1 MDWESFK
8 KLKGD
13 EGWLV
18 IRRHAGVV
26 SDALRQKTLVLKHQ
40 ADIAFVSS
48 YTVDPLADYV
58 QVFSAQNDLAV
69 NSYIAPYGQF
79 NQELLNPQSEL
90 YRASPQLTFLLIE
103 IESLLTNDAVDEQAQ
118 SSVLSRLQG
127 LVDAFLKNS
136 TGILVINTFPA
147 CPSWPL
153 QVLPDQ
159 RRILIE
165 KLNAGIIE
173 RYQSHPRIQII
184 DLDALVAY
192 AGCQN
197 ALSPQMMSMAKI
209 PFSETFLNFL
219 ARRIISHIVATLGL
233 ARKCLVLDCDNTLWG
248 GIIGEDG
255 LDGIQIGHDSPGREY
270 LEFQKTILELY
281 QQGVILAINSKN
293 NKDDVMQVLNEH
305 PQMLLREKHF
315 ASILVNWDPKP
326 QNMQKIA
333 DQINIGLDA
342 MVFIDDNPA
351 ERQMMRQSL
360 PQVEML
366 EMPADPSLF
375 ARTLRETG
383 CFTRAYLTEEDKNR
397 GQIYAAQRQREQF
410 QQSCATLEDFL
421 KSLEMVVSIH
431 PAGKDD
437 IKRVAQLTQRTNQF
451 NLTTRRYTEAAIAA
465 MAQNPSWRI
474 YVLGLKDKF
483 GDNGTVGLA
492 LVEIQPKKWRV
503 DTFLMSCRVIG
514 RQVEDAMVDRI
525 CRDAAKAGCI
535 SVSAEYIPTAKN
547 NLVAG
552 FWDKMGFEKENADAK
567 QVRYSKQLKNYQS
580 PQFLYLKIV

>member
-1 MDWESFK
+1 LPTSVKAAFLSSFT
-8 KLKGD
+8 
-13 EGWLV
+13 
-18 IRRHAGVV
+18 I
-26 SDALRQKTLVLKHQ
+26 
-40 ADIAFVSS
+40 
-48 YTVDPLADYV
+48 DPLVD
-58 QVFSAQNDLAV
+58 FAV
-69 NSYIAPYGQF
+69 VEAAAHSIELQPYIAPYGQF

-90 YRASPQLTFLLIE
+90 YRTSPQITFLLIE
-103 IESLLTNDAVDEQAQ
+103 AESDAIDEQM
-118 SSVLSRLQG
+118 SRFGG

-136 TGILVINTFPA
+136 TDILVINTFPA

-153 QVLPDQ
+153 NVLPDQ

-165 KLNAGIIE
+165 KLNARIIE
-173 RYQSHPRIQII
+173 RYQNHPRIQIL

-197 ALSPQMMSMAKI
+197 AMSPQMMSMARI
-209 PFSETFLNFL
+209 PFSESFLSLL
-219 ARRIISHIVATLGL
+219 ARRIVSHIVATKGL

-270 LEFQKTILELY
+270 LEFQKTILDLY
-281 QQGVILAINSKN
+281 EQGIILAINSKN
-293 NKDDVMQVLNEH
+293 NPDDVMQVLNQH

-315 ASILVNWDPKP
+315 ASILVNWDSKP
-326 QNMQKIA
+326 QNMQKITE
-333 DQINIGLDA
+333 QINIGLDSI
-342 MVFIDDNPA
+342 VFIDDNPA
-351 ERQMMRQSL
+351 ERELMRQSL
-360 PQVEML
+360 PQVETL

-383 CFTRAYLTEEDKNR
+383 FFTRAYLTEEDKNR
-397 GQIYAAQRQREQF
+397 GQIYAAQRKRDQF

-451 NLTTRRYTEAAIAA
+451 NLTTRRYTETDIAA
-465 MAQNPSWRI
+465 MAQNSAWRI

-492 LVEIQPKKWRV
+492 LVEIQSKQWRV

-514 RQVEDAMVDRI
+514 RQVEDALVDRI
-525 CRDAAKAGCI
+525 CRDAAKTGCTSI
-535 SVSAEYIPTAKN
+535 SAEYIPTAKN
-547 NLVAG
+547 NLVTG
-552 FWDKMGFEKENADAK
+552 FWGKIGFEKENADTK
-567 QVRYSKQLKNYQS
+567 QVRYSRQLKNYQS

>member
-1 MDWESFK
+1 MNWESFK

-18 IRRHAGVV
+18 MRRAAK
-26 SDALRQKTLVLKHQ
+26 SIQDALRQKMMTLKHK
-40 ADIAFVSS
+40 ADVAFVSS
-48 YTVDPLADYV
+48 YTADPLADYV
-58 QVFSAQNDLAV
+58 QVFAAQSDLAV
-69 NSYIAPYGQF
+69 NQYIAPYGQF

-90 YRASPQLTFLLIE
+90 YRISPQITFLLIE
-103 IESLLTNDAVDEQAQ
+103 AESDAIDEQA
-118 SSVLSRLQG
+118 SHLQG

-136 TGILVINTFPA
+136 TGTLVINTFPA

-165 KLNAGIIE
+165 KLNARIIE
-173 RYQSHPRIQII
+173 RYQNHPRIQIL

-197 ALSPQMMSMAKI
+197 ALSPQMMSMARI
-209 PFSETFLNFL
+209 PFSEMFLGML
-219 ARRIISHIVATLGL
+219 ARRVISHIIATLGL
-233 ARKCLVLDCDNTLWG
+233 TRKCLVLDCDNTLWG

-281 QQGVILAINSKN
+281 EQGVILAINSKN
-293 NKDDVMQVLNEH
+293 NPADVMQVLNEH

-315 ASILVNWDPKP
+315 ASILVNWEPKP

-333 DQINIGLDA
+333 GQINIGLDTI
-342 MVFIDDNPA
+342 VFIDDNPA

-360 PQVEML
+360 PQVETL

-397 GQIYAAQRQREQF
+397 GHIYAAQRQRDQF

-437 IKRVAQLTQRTNQF
+437 IKRIAQLTQRTNQF
-451 NLTTRRYTEAAIAA
+451 NLTTRRYTEADIAA
-465 MAQNPSWRI
+465 MAQNPNWRI

-492 LVEIQPKKWRV
+492 LVETQPKQWRV

-514 RQVEDAMVDRI
+514 RQVEDALVDRI

-535 SVSAEYIPTAKN
+535 SISAEYIPTAKN
-547 NLVAG
+547 NLVTG
-552 FWDKMGFEKENADAK
+552 FWDKMGLKKLASDGNVTQYGLLLKEYTPK
-567 QVRYSKQLKNYQS
+567 TLK
-580 PQFLYLKIV
+580 YLNLGE

>member
-1 MDWESFK
+1 MDWELFK

-18 IRRHAGVV
+18 IRRAAKTIQ
-26 SDALRQKTLVLKHQ
+26 DALRQKMREFKHQ

-48 YTVDPLADYV
+48 YTADPLADYV
-58 QVFSAQNDLAV
+58 QVFSAQNDLAI
-69 NSYIAPYGQF
+69 NQYIAPYGQF

-90 YRASPQLTFLLIE
+90 YRASPQITFLLIE
-103 IESLLTNDAVDEQAQ
+103 AESDAIDEQA
-118 SSVLSRLQG
+118 LRLGG
-127 LVDAFLKNS
+127 LVDTFLKNS

-147 CPSWPL
+147 CSSWPL
-153 QVLPDQ
+153 NVLPDQ

-173 RYQSHPRIQII
+173 RYQNHPRIQIL

-192 AGCQN
+192 FGYQN
-197 ALSPQMMSMAKI
+197 AMSPQMMSMARI
-209 PFSETFLNFL
+209 PFSEAFLAML
-219 ARRIISHIVATLGL
+219 ARRIVSHIVATKGI

-281 QQGVILAINSKN
+281 EQGIILAINSKN
-293 NKDDVMQVLNEH
+293 NPDDVMQVINKH

-315 ASILVNWDPKP
+315 ASIMVNWDNKP

-333 DQINIGLDA
+333 KQINIGLDSI
-342 MVFIDDNPA
+342 VFIDDNPA
-351 ERQMMRQSL
+351 ERELMRQSL
-360 PQVEML
+360 PQVETL
-366 EMPADPSLF
+366 DMPADPSLF

-383 CFTRAYLTEEDKNR
+383 LFTRAYLTEEDKNR

-431 PAGKDD
+431 PAGKED
-437 IKRVAQLTQRTNQF
+437 IKRIAQLTQRTNQF
-451 NLTTRRYTEAAIAA
+451 NLTTRRYTDADIAA
-465 MAQNPSWRI
+465 MAQNPAWRI
-474 YVLGLKDKF
+474 YILGLKDKF

-492 LVEIQPKKWRV
+492 LIEIQPKQWRI

-514 RQVEDAMVDRI
+514 RQVEDALVDRI
-525 CRDAAKAGCI
+525 CRDAAKAESTSI
-535 SVSAEYIPTAKN
+535 SAEYIPTAKN

-552 FWDKMGFEKENADAK
+552 FWDKMGFEKENADAHR
-567 QVRYSKQLKNYQS
+567 VRYSRQLKNYQP